1 MAENVIEKVACTSC
15 GTEVREGSSFCYS
28 CGEPVSGKPTKAKSK
43 RSRKGS
49 KNGRP
54 VKETNRLDAE
64 EPQQAIE
71 QETQLVE
78 QPAETLAEPIA
89 VEEPVIEDKPAVEES
104 VVEDRPK
111 LRSAASMRRRTR
123 TFERKPVEVMWVERE
138 KPSWVFIIV
147 SLVIVGFAV
156 MLLALALYLK

>member
-1 MAENVIEKVACTSC
+1 MAENIIEKVACTSC

-28 CGEPVSGKPTKAKSK
+28 CGEPVSGKPLKAKSK

-49 KNGRP
+49 RNGRP

-64 EPQQAIE
+64 EPEQTIE
-71 QETQLVE
+71 PETQLVE

-89 VEEPVIEDKPAVEES
+89 VEEPVIEDKPGVTELAVEDS
-104 VVEDRPK
+104 PK
-111 LRSAASMRRRTR
+111 LRSAASMRQRTR